1 MQSNLESS
9 GKIETSKRKSKANSF
24 GAHRHRDGLPPRRR
38 FKYWLRNVIT
48 LLFSQVG
55 VGSLLVCYTI
65 LGAMLFISI
74 ESAVDNRRL
83 NQVASLR
90 SSVVSELWNVTQ
102 NYNVIYGNEWK
113 KEVDQIVRTFQSGL
127 VREIRL
133 GYEGE
138 DAKEPWTFPQA
149 LMFSLSVYTTIGY
162 GNLTPKTDWG
172 KATTCLYAL
181 FGIPLLLLYMAN
193 VGDLLAT
200 SFQQFYRT
208 INR

>member
-1 MQSNLESS
+1 MWFYF
-9 GKIETSKRKSKANSF
+9 K
-24 GAHRHRDGLPPRRR
+24 GAHHHHRGDSLPPRRR

-90 SSVVSELWNVTQ
+90 SLVVSQLWNVTQ
-102 NYNVIYGNEWK
+102 NYNVIYGNKWK
-113 KEVDQIVRTFQSGL
+113 EEVDQIVRTFQAGL

-133 GYEGE
+133 GYEGI
-138 DAKEPWTFPQA
+138 DAKPPWTFPQA
-149 LMFSLSVYTTIGY
+149 LMFSLSVYTTIGESDRY
-162 GNLTPKTDWG
+162 SINYSDLSVIIWQFSCRDWSR
-172 KATTCLYAL
+172 LY
-181 FGIPLLLLYMAN
+181 
-193 VGDLLAT
+193 T
-200 SFQQFYRT
+200 QR
-208 INR
+208 